1 MNFKV
6 APTVFQ
12 STPTLPRPPLQPVQ
26 SFSRAHE
33 VAAVDGVGGRT
44 GEIELARRDA
54 ASNIEA
60 LHRIYNGIDRLSPA
74 RGMNNGKPVALKIPH
89 DLNSAFRKF
98 LTDPAQPSDHFR
110 RDDPRARPNANGTLT
125 AGKAVTY
132 SLHEL
137 PQTGDGKRHVV
148 VTIGGFSSGEK
159 ENSSTPGRIWNN
171 RTRAGN
177 QGAEIGKLV
186 LGADGEYSRFG
197 RALGD
202 FFSQAQQGDP
212 SLVLSFNGHSLGAE
226 AASKAFQTVIEQGS
240 RAKVSLFNPGP
251 ITEPDDPAA
260 FDAGIARAGGERA
273 FRKLGATFR
282 SDKDPVDIVQHLP
295 IARQLLE
302 ASGAAWDTSRYTT
315 HYQYVDENASGARHH
330 NHPAQNIVHGFN
342 KPNLLAAGERSP
354 IGMAYLKQIAEANR
368 MVTARN

>member
-177 QGAEIGKLV
+177 QGRKSASSSWV
-186 LGADGEYSRFG
+186 QTA
-197 RALGD
+197 
-202 FFSQAQQGDP
+202 
-212 SLVLSFNGHSLGAE
+212 NT
-226 AASKAFQTVIEQGS
+226 AASVAHWATSSRRRNKAIRRWCCPSTAIRWAPKRLRRLS
-240 RAKVSLFNPGP
+240 RP
-251 ITEPDDPAA
+251 
-260 FDAGIARAGGERA
+260 
-273 FRKLGATFR
+273 
-282 SDKDPVDIVQHLP
+282 
-295 IARQLLE
+295 
-302 ASGAAWDTSRYTT
+302 
-315 HYQYVDENASGARHH
+315 
-330 NHPAQNIVHGFN
+330 
-342 KPNLLAAGERSP
+342 
-354 IGMAYLKQIAEANR
+354 
-368 MVTARN
+368 